1 MPHAAEPTPLP
12 SPPTSSPVK
21 QQAIAWPNPPRGPAP
36 QARRPAWPHMASRSA
51 GAMRPRRACETPP
64 AAPPSRLLTVINS
77 CGVRVRPP
85 PAAPR
90 GQPLRRGGAAPPPH
104 PHAHATG
111 ATRSRKA
118 GGTRPSG
125 QDSVHDLEVRAGD
138 VTRWSG

>member
-77 CGVRVRPP
+77 CGVRVRS
-85 PAAPR
+85 
-90 GQPLRRGGAAPPPH
+90 PLRRHVASPSDAVAPLPPLTLTLTRRGQRGAERQGERDPAVRIVY
-104 PHAHATG
+104 TIW
-111 ATRSRKA
+111 R
-118 GGTRPSG
+118 SG
-125 QDSVHDLEVRAGD
+125 QG
-138 VTRWSG
+138 T